1 VSVATTYADALHAA
15 AVDRESVDEVASEL
29 EAFAGAMRDSRE
41 LSLVLTDPDIEQADR
56 RAVIEGLTEGANPLV
71 RNFLLVL
78 LDRGRLSEL
87 PEIERAFAAKV
98 TEAEGRIEVH
108 AITAIPL
115 TDDLRKRV
123 VDKLEEKTGRRVELS
138 ESVDPEI
145 IGGLVLELGTA
156 VVDASLRTRLARLG
170 ADLRSAPVEAAT
182 AA

>member
-1 VSVATTYADALHAA
+1 MSVATTYADALHGA
-15 AVDRESVDEVASEL
+15 AVDQESVAEVARDL
-29 EAFAGAMRDSRE
+29 ADFVEAMGQSRE
-41 LSLVLTDPDIEQADR
+41 LTLALTSPDVDPADR
-56 RAVIEGLTEGANPLV
+56 CAVIESLTAGAHELV

-78 LDRGRLSEL
+78 LDRGRLPEL
-87 PEIERAFAAKV
+87 PEIQRAFAAKV

-108 AITAIPL
+108 AITAVPL

-170 ADLRSAPVEAAT
+170 AALRTAPVEAAT